1 MAKSEYTKDDL
12 IAHIINLRL
21 VENWSTKSILDFLQ
35 NKLGY
40 KTTQSYEYITWAREE
55 IKERYKATNDAMVEE
70 AVYQYE
76 QMIEKAKY
84 IGDIKLWNELR
95 KELNKILGVYS
106 NDKLDIT
113 SGGKPIVINYVKPK
127 TDDEDENM

>member
-40 KTTQSYEYITWAREE
+40 KTTQSYEYIKWAREE

-113 SGGKPIVINYVKPK
+113 SGGKPITINYIPPS
-127 TDDEDENM
+127 EDENM